1 MHIFITGATGL
12 IGKALS
18 RKLIAQGHH
27 LTALNRSAEQ
37 ASQVLPPAVKIV
49 TTLSDYT
56 DFNGFDAVINL
67 AGEPIFDRRWTT
79 PQKSRLKNSRIT
91 LTENLV
97 ALINRSS
104 RPPHTFISGSAT
116 GYYGHCQ
123 EELIDES
130 HSAAQ
135 GFAAQLCQQWEQAA
149 QQADTRVCILRTGI
163 VISPHGGALAKILPL
178 YRLGLGGKLGN
189 GRQYWG
195 WIALEDMV
203 DGILFLLQHPQC
215 QGPFNLVSPLPI
227 RNSEFNQTLGKIL
240 RRPHFVAVPA
250 FVLRILLGE
259 RVCLLLDSQRV
270 VPNKLMTC
278 GFTFRFAELDNAL
291 VEALQKH

>member
-1 MHIFITGATGL
+1 M
-12 IGKALS
+12 
-18 RKLIAQGHH
+18 
-27 LTALNRSAEQ
+27 
-37 ASQVLPPAVKIV
+37 
-49 TTLSDYT
+49 
-56 DFNGFDAVINL
+56 
-67 AGEPIFDRRWTT
+67 
-79 PQKSRLKNSRIT
+79 
-91 LTENLV
+91 
-97 ALINRSS
+97 
-104 RPPHTFISGSAT
+104 
-116 GYYGHCQ
+116 
-123 EELIDES
+123 
-130 HSAAQ
+130 
-135 GFAAQLCQQWEQAA
+135 
-149 QQADTRVCILRTGI
+149 RTGI

-278 GFTFRFAELDNAL
+278 GFTFRFAELENAL